1 MLEPA
6 NVAVRR
12 PRSTAAGS
20 SRRRVGALVAPI
32 GVALV
37 LSACGAA
44 QQPDPVAQAPQT
56 PRPPVTDA
64 PTGPS
69 EGLSPA
75 PSPSPS
81 PSTDAAPSTT
91 PTAAMCAKLE
101 RPPLQSGSH
110 LIGDQDPPVPYSSQ
124 PPTSGWHSS
133 GHFDVDVRAADDPLS
148 EPDQVSVLEAGGV
161 VVTYGPL
168 PDDAVSELGDHVREA
183 HDQTVAVTP
192 YERLDAGEVVFSSW
206 GVLERCDG
214 VDLAALDRFVRRHG
228 TDQPIEPG
236 H

>member
-1 MLEPA
+1 MLALA
-6 NVAVRR
+6 NVAARR
-12 PRSTAAGS
+12 PRSTTAGS
-20 SRRRVGALVAPI
+20 RRCVLVRVVPI
-32 GVALV
+32 CVALV

-56 PRPPVTDA
+56 PRPPATDA
-64 PTGPS
+64 QTGPP
-69 EGLSPA
+69 EGSSPV

-81 PSTDAAPSTT
+81 PDAAPSTT
-91 PTAAMCAKLE
+91 PPQPAARCAKVE
-101 RPPLQSGSH
+101 RPPLQAGSH

-133 GHFDVDVRAADDPLS
+133 GHFDVDVRDADDPLS

-161 VVTYGPL
+161 VVTYGQL